1 MILSPKRMVVL
12 CLAFV
17 VLGLTGVCGLKALT
31 RTVENGVGGGVMAEA
46 SMFPLKLTII
56 LNRTTFKV
64 GETVNMTLLLENIG
78 NETLPFKYG
87 NDRFS
92 FVVYDRYGSRV
103 YKPNI
108 AYLAQI
114 IPLPLPP
121 GLSQSCTLTWHQ
133 EYDPIFRGFDQ
144 DPLYEY
150 RKVPPDIYQIV
161 GLFESHTLD
170 LTIETPPLIATISL

>member
-1 MILSPKRMVVL
+1 MVVL

-17 VLGLTGVCGLKALT
+17 LLGLTVVWGLKAVT
-31 RTVENGVGGGVMAEA
+31 MTEENGDGGGVMAEA
-46 SMFPLKLTII
+46 SLFPLKLTMI

-64 GETVNMTLLLENIG
+64 NETVKMTLLVENIG

-87 NDRFS
+87 SDEFS
-92 FVVYDRYGSRV
+92 FVVYDRYGSQV
-103 YKPNI
+103 YRASY

-121 GLSQSCTLTWHQ
+121 GLSQSHTLTWYQ
-133 EYDPIFRGFDQ
+133 DYDPIFRDFDQ

-150 RKVPPDIYQIV
+150 RKVPPGMYQIV
-161 GLFESHTLD
+161 GLFESHTIH
-170 LTIETPPLIATISL
+170 LTIETPPLRVTIGL